1 MSTVSSVPTVS
12 AVSSVPTVSAVSSV
26 PTVSAVSSVPAV
38 SVVSSV
44 PTDTLQIQKAVTRIG
59 LQSNHELWVM
69 GEGIQIDAHGEM
81 VPVEYQSHIWLDW
94 SVQQG
99 LGTISLKEVLP
110 TVMVPLTS
118 RIIHTAFRLLMKH
131 NFIPSILMMAG
142 RIMFFSTFCTCDFV
156 SGRIHSIPALLL
168 YFWLPNCCC
177 QRTFSDREV
186 DSS

>member
-1 MSTVSSVPTVS
+1 
-12 AVSSVPTVSAVSSV
+12 
-26 PTVSAVSSVPAV
+26 
-38 SVVSSV
+38 
-44 PTDTLQIQKAVTRIG
+44 
-59 LQSNHELWVM
+59 M

-131 NFIPSILMMAG
+131 SFIPSILMMAG
-142 RIMFFSTFCTCDFV
+142 RIMFFSLLHLCFCFWQDPFYPCITPLFL
-156 SGRIHSIPALLL
+156 AAQLLL
-168 YFWLPNCCC
+168 PKDLLRQGSRQQLKLLCL
-177 QRTFSDREV
+177 
-186 DSS
+186 